1 MRKLTFLAGL
11 TAGLMY
17 FFDRDQGNRRRAVAK
32 DRIAAFGRR
41 LVRRG
46 ESAGG
51 GAASQAQALKAKATH
66 LREEPKELDDVTL
79 ARKVESELFRDSKS
93 LKGKIDVNAVD
104 GTVWLR
110 GSVKNP
116 AEQKAVEAKVRSIP
130 EVSDVEN
137 LLHLPK
143 TPAPT
148 RQKAKPAAK
157 REKKAQPRRFTKVAS
172 DDQTTRSASGEPTPA
187 ETAREGSGRKPA
199 PLGAGERAATSPTGG
214 TTPTTGGTTPS
225 TGGGP

>member
-79 ARKVESELFRDSKS
+79 ARKVESEIFRDADAP
-93 LKGKIDVNAVD
+93 KGRVSVNVANGV
-104 GTVWLR
+104 VQLR
-110 GSVKNP
+110 G
-116 AEQKAVEAKVRSIP
+116 EVERP
-130 EVSDVEN
+130 D
-137 LLHLPK
+137 L
-143 TPAPT
+143 
-148 RQKAKPAAK
+148 
-157 REKKAQPRRFTKVAS
+157 
-172 DDQTTRSASGEPTPA
+172 
-187 ETAREGSGRKPA
+187 
-199 PLGAGERAATSPTGG
+199 
-214 TTPTTGGTTPS
+214 
-225 TGGGP
+225 

>member
-79 ARKVESELFRDSKS
+79 ARKVESEIFRDADAP
-93 LKGKIDVNAVD
+93 KGRVSVNVANGV
-104 GTVWLR
+104 VQLR
-110 GSVKNP
+110 GEVERPDLVEELEAATRKVQGVK
-116 AEQKAVEAKVRSIP
+116 
-130 EVSDVEN
+130 DVEN
-137 LLHLPK
+137 LLH
-143 TPAPT
+143 PAGTEP
-148 RQKAKPAAK
+148 PN
-157 REKKAQPRRFTKVAS
+157 QP
-172 DDQTTRSASGEPTPA
+172 
-187 ETAREGSGRKPA
+187 
-199 PLGAGERAATSPTGG
+199 G
-214 TTPTTGGTTPS
+214 T
-225 TGGGP
+225 